1 MSKAS
6 QQAAIQSQISSAQ
19 SKKEGYLEEAKKVKK
34 IYDELRKIKG
44 EFVKQKNAVTSKKD

>member
-19 SKKEGYLEEAKKVKK
+19 SKKRRLFG
-34 IYDELRKIKG
+34 RGTKG
-44 EFVKQKNAVTSKKD
+44 QKNI

>member
-19 SKKEGYLEEAKKVKK
+19 SKKEGYLEEAQKVKK

-44 EFVKQKNAVTSKKD
+44 EFVKQKML

>member
-19 SKKEGYLEEAKKVKK
+19 SKKEGYLEEAKKVKGDSSLSDFLT
-34 IYDELRKIKG
+34 YFE
-44 EFVKQKNAVTSKKD
+44 QKYGK